1 MVKLILPFFVALLTA
16 ASAAA
21 AQPHSVQAHA
31 TRQRDTLVH
40 LLKARIASL
49 NARIDRLRL
58 QGAIG
63 SEEAQELSRQSRRLQ
78 GRLYGLSAKDAAE
91 VELGIDRLDRR
102 VGFAMDDARWG
113 RQANGR
119 GFNRHVDAGERYERF
134 DRYQADRNGD
144 YEHFD
149 RYTGSS
155 VDRWH
160 DPFDRGN

>member
-1 MVKLILPFFVALLTA
+1 MAKLGLSIL
-16 ASAAA
+16 AAA
-21 AQPHSVQAHA
+21 AALAAVPAVAAPHAAPAHA
-31 TRQRDTLVH
+31 LRPHDNLVR
-40 LLKARIASL
+40 LLKARIANL
-49 NARIDRLRL
+49 NTRIDLLRY

-63 SEEAQELSRQSRRLQ
+63 SEEAQELSRQARRLQ
-78 GRLYGLSAKDAAE
+78 SRLYGLSVKDTAE
-91 VELGIDRLDRR
+91 VEFAIDRLESR

-113 RQANGR
+113 RRADNGR
-119 GFNRHVDAGERYERF
+119 FEGHIDAGERYERF
-134 DRYQADRNGD
+134 DRYQADRD